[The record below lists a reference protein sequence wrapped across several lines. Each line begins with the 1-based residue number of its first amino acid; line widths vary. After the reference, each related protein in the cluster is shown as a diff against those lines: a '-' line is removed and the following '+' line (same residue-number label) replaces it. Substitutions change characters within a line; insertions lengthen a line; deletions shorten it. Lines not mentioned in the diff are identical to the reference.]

1 MDKKVGIIT
10 LDGYCNYGNR
20 LQNYALQEVV
30 KELGFAVDTLVIPR
44 KERHPDY
51 QKPSLVSRSYELLKN
66 SPQDFIRRVNNKVF
80 GGKHKRLFT
89 ERTNLF
95 RKFSKEFLN
104 ERFCESTGVD
114 LEKMGNEYDYLIVGS
129 DQVWNPYNIKYAE
142 NAFFL
147 AFANPQKRISY
158 AASFGIENLP
168 GEFLSMI
175 KPWLLEMK
183 ALSVRETSGSEI
195 IKRLTGKNAEVSL
208 DPTLLLS
215 KEKWLSIAKKGPQ
228 VNRKYIL
235 VYFLGEQT
243 KELKKTI
250 EEIANRFSLDIIDL
264 ANLPNNEFYLTGPR
278 EFIDYISSAELV
290 FTDSFHGTAFS
301 IILETPF
308 YVLERIGT
316 ESMYSRIDTLLK
328 KLNLKQRELN
338 LAERP
343 SKEIFEINF
352 PDVLE
357 KLIKERNKSFEYLAV
372 ALEIDALK

>member
-1 MDKKVGIIT
+1 
-10 LDGYCNYGNR
+10 
-20 LQNYALQEVV
+20 VV
-30 KELGFAVDTLVIPR
+30 KELGFDVDTLVIPR
-44 KERHPDY
+44 KGSHPDY
-51 QKPSLVSRSYELLKN
+51 KKPSLVSRSYELLKN
-66 SPQDFIRRVNNKVF
+66 SPQDFIRHVNNKVF
-80 GGKHKRLFT
+80 GGKHKRLYT

-95 RKFSKEFLN
+95 RKFSKEFLS
-104 ERFCESTGVD
+104 ERFCESTGVV

-142 NAFFL
+142 N
-147 AFANPQKRISY
+147 QKRISY

-175 KPWLLEMK
+175 KPWLSEMK

-195 IKRLTGKNAEVSL
+195 IKKLTGKNAEVSL

-278 EFIDYISSAELV
+278 EFIDYISSAEL
-290 FTDSFHGTAFS
+290 FHGTAFS

-338 LAERP
+338 LADRP
-343 SKEIFEINF
+343 SKKIFEIDF
-352 PDVLE
+352 PNVLE
-357 KLIKERNKSFEYLAV
+357 KLKKEQNESFDYLAV
-372 ALEIDALK
+372 SLER